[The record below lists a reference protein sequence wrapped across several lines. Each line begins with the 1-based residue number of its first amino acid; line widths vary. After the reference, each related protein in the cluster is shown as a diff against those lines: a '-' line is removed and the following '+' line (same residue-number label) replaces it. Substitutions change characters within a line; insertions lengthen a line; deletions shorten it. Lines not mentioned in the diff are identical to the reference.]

1 MNGTYR
7 TSSRRRA
14 QPHRRLTRRS
24 GLTLVEVVAG
34 LALLATLLVAVLG
47 TKARV
52 TRQWAH
58 ANRKLEAVA
67 AADRLLAAWWA
78 TPATFPRKNS
88 GSVPGDA
95 GLNWRTTPVGNDA
108 VRPLGASVVRLEIVD
123 ERQPA
128 AAGAVLAT
136 VEVVLDDELPRGG
149 VPPAGGGAQ

>member
-7 TSSRRRA
+7 TFSRLRVRLHRRR
-14 QPHRRLTRRS
+14 TRRS
-24 GLTLVEVVAG
+24 ALTLVEVVAG

-67 AADRLLAAWWA
+67 AADRLLAGWWA
-78 TPATFPRKNS
+78 TPATFPRKSS
-88 GSVPGDA
+88 GNVPGDA

-123 ERQPA
+123 GRQPA
-128 AAGAVLAT
+128 ASGAVLAS
-136 VEVVLDDELPRGG
+136 VDVVLDDELPRGG
-149 VPPAGGGAQ
+149 LPPAAG